1 VLEHYLDDFID
12 DGFETVDIIS
22 GINHP
27 LVCFG
32 YCALH
37 TDQMGGDI
45 AGIMEYA
52 SARLT
57 HLPVADTVDFR
68 AFSASRYLL
77 NPPGTHA
84 RVHEHLDIG
93 QGEMNWDTFF
103 STLSRLGFEAV
114 ETSCAFTWEERVSDL
129 ALFNLAQ
136 ILSRMA
142 WQDSSGWQGLGELDL
157 GAWAHRS

>member
-1 VLEHYLDDFID
+1 VLEHYLDDFIED
-12 DGFETVDIIS
+12 VFETVDIIS

-27 LVCFG
+27 LVSFG
-32 YCALH
+32 FYALY
-37 TDQMGGDI
+37 TDHMGGDI

-52 SARLT
+52 SPRLM
-57 HLPVADTVDFR
+57 HVPVADTVDFR

-84 RVHEHLDIG
+84 RIHQHLDIG
-93 QGEMNWDTFF
+93 QGEVNWDTFF
-103 STLSRLGFEAV
+103 STLSGIRFEGV
-114 ETSCAFTWEERVSDL
+114 KTSCVFTWEERVSDL

-136 ILSRMA
+136 IRSRMA
-142 WQDSSGWQGLGELDL
+142 WQDSTGWQGLSELDL